1 MHGKLWKWIPLNEFY
16 GADKTAKASEEERTE
31 EEESVCCSFSNKN
44 QTWVLDRL
52 FYFIRDFGLFE
63 WQGEILPSLILWIS
77 KCRHY

>member
-1 MHGKLWKWIPLNEFY
+1 MHGKLWDWIPLNEFD
-16 GADKTAKASEEERTE
+16 GADKTAKESEGGRKE

-63 WQGEILPSLILWIS
+63 RQGEILPSLILWIS
-77 KCRHY
+77 